1 MNALC
6 HCRSTCAAVAFA
18 ILSYSGVRVLGQ
30 QGVNGSI
37 FGQITEAE
45 TTGALTTVVVRVS
58 GSGLQVRSGSDGR
71 YSILGLPPGIYGLE
85 FSLAGYNRRSL
96 VEVPVKSGEATRVD
110 VALALELFEL
120 PLLEV
125 MADPLADY
133 GAELRLERQGSVGF
147 LEPIGEE
154 MFSRLAAGDAAEI
167 VTKATGISVVEGKTA
182 VVRGLSD
189 RYNLTLL
196 NGGEVP
202 SSDPYRKSAQLDMF
216 PSETLEAVIIHKTFT
231 PDLPG
236 GFSGAMIDLVTKS
249 FPPQF
254 VFKTSIGL
262 GYNSQSTG
270 NENFLTYPGGGLD
283 ALAIDDGTRA
293 LPDELAGING
303 GDLNALFSTA
313 TSRSRSIPLDEKTAA
328 ARQLDEYLAA
338 FGTPQMGPT
347 SEAPPPDHDFGMLV
361 GDTVLIGQRPLGY
374 FAGISYERDFR
385 FYDNG
390 VRRRYSSEGP
400 GLPMALSADFDDS
413 RSVSKAQWSAL
424 ANLAFAVAEE
434 HELSYGFLFSQVA
447 EDQAR
452 QQVGKFQA
460 GGGNQFENN
469 DLTHLNTLHF
479 TERNLTSHQLT
490 GDHQF
495 PAAGGLQVVWLAGV
509 ATTYQYEPDLRYF
522 NAVSTPADPSDPY
535 GPRLVGVGSSS
546 VPTPANPTR
555 FFRNL
560 EDENLNGKVD
570 LTFPIE
576 DSRAMEWKLKA
587 GVNMSRSERDFVER
601 TYSIGAIS
609 PTGTSTY
616 PADPTTY
623 PYNYLLPPLYTPSQ
637 LVVEGNRSY
646 YYLSR
651 RLGND
656 SGNNFYQGLQDIDA
670 YYGLVEVPLIE
681 TIRLAGGVRYESTL
695 LQVDSTGFSSTEVF
709 TGLIDQSDLLPA
721 VNLTW
726 NPRTNLMAR
735 ISYAETVARPTY
747 REFAAYRS
755 YDPYGDEIVQGN
767 PNLVMSSI
775 RNVDLR
781 LDWFTTQGGLLS
793 FGAFYKTVEN
803 PIEKYNA
810 DFDVDG
816 EPIFTSG
823 DFVTFLNS
831 EMATVWGI
839 EVESRQ
845 NLGVISPVLE
855 SFSAGFNFAWIHSE
869 VPLEE
874 GLKESKSA
882 AIANVPDNRPL
893 YDQSPYI
900 INADISYDALRAGTS
915 VTLIYGYAA
924 ERLALINSGNFDIY
938 EQGVSILD
946 LVISQRLGEHWKL
959 KFSAENLLNPEVTRA
974 YAVEDP
980 ADATYLYSSH
990 TRGITFGLSLSCEY

>member
-1 MNALC
+1 MNCLRL
-6 HCRSTCAAVAFA
+6 RSLSGLLFCLL
-18 ILSYSGVRVLGQ
+18 ILAWKSASAQ
-30 QGVNGSI
+30 APATGSI
-37 FGQITEAE
+37 FGQVTEAE
-45 TTGALTTVVVRVS
+45 SARELTNVLVRVV

-71 YSILGLPPGIYGLE
+71 YSLLGMAPGQYKME
-85 FSLAGYNRRSL
+85 FILAGYERRTL
-96 VEVPVKSGEATRVD
+96 NDVPVMAGEATRTD
-110 VALALELFEL
+110 VALMLELFEL

-196 NGGEVP
+196 NGGEIP

-216 PSETLEAVIIHKTFT
+216 PSETLEAVVIHKTFT

-236 GFSGAMIDLVTKS
+236 GFSGAMIDLKTKS

-254 VFKTSIGL
+254 VFKSSFGV
-262 GYNSQSTG
+262 GYNTQSTG
-270 NENFLTYPGGGLD
+270 NEDFLTYPGGDLD
-283 ALAIDDGTRA
+283 AFAMDDGTRA
-293 LPDELAGING
+293 LPDELANVTG
-303 GDLNALFSTA
+303 GDLNALYSIA
-313 TSRSRSIPLDEKTAA
+313 TSRSRTITLEEKTAA
-328 ARQLDEYLAA
+328 ANQLDSYIAA

-347 SEAPPPDHDFGMLV
+347 TEAPPPDHDFGILV
-361 GDTVLIGQRPLGY
+361 GDTVSVAQRPLGY

-385 FYDNG
+385 FYDDG

-400 GLPMALSADFDDS
+400 GLPQALSADFDDA

-424 ANLAFAVAEE
+424 ANLAFAVAPE
-434 HELSYGFLFSQVA
+434 HEFSYGFLYSQVA

-452 QQVGKFQA
+452 QQEGKFQA

-469 DLTHLNTLHF
+469 DLTHLNTLQF
-479 TERNLTSHQLT
+479 TERNLASHQLL
-490 GDHQF
+490 GDHLF
-495 PAAGGLQVVWLAGV
+495 PALGDLKLDWLLGF
-509 ATTYQYEPDLRYF
+509 ATTYQSEPDLRYF
-522 NAVSTPADPSDPY
+522 NAVSTPADPADPD

-555 FFRNL
+555 FFRDL
-560 EDENLNGKVD
+560 EDENLNGKFD
-570 LTFPIE
+570 LTLPIE
-576 DSRAMEWKLKA
+576 DARALEWKVKGGA
-587 GVNMSRSERDFVER
+587 NISRSERSFAER
-601 TYSIGAIS
+601 TFSVGAIS

-616 PADPTTY
+616 LADPTTF
-623 PYNYLLPPLYTPSQ
+623 PYNYLLPPLYTPAQ

-656 SGNNFYQGLQDIDA
+656 SGNNFYQGSQDIDA
-670 YYGLVEVPLIE
+670 FYGMVEIPLTE
-681 TIRLAGGVRYESTL
+681 TLRLTGGVRYESTR
-695 LQVDSTGFSSTEVF
+695 LQVDSTPFTSTEVR
-709 TGLIDQSDLLPA
+709 TGLIDQSDFLPA
-721 VNLTW
+721 VNLSW
-726 NPRTNLMAR
+726 NPRTNLIAR
-735 ISYAETVARPTY
+735 ICYAETIARPTY
-747 REFAAYRS
+747 REFADYRG
-755 YDPYGDEIVQGN
+755 YDSYGDEIVQGN

-775 RNVDLR
+775 RNYDLR
-781 LDWFTTQGGLLS
+781 LDWFTATGGLVS
-793 FGAFYKTVEN
+793 AGVFYKTVEN

-831 EMATVWGI
+831 EEATVWGL
-839 EVESRQ
+839 EVEARQ
-845 NLGVISPVLE
+845 NLGAFSPVLDA
-855 SFSAGFNFAWIHSE
+855 FSAGFNFAWINSE

-874 GLKESKSA
+874 GLQASKGQ
-882 AIANVPDNRPL
+882 AIANVPDTRPL

-900 INADISYDALRAGTS
+900 INADLSYDNVRSGTT
-915 VTLIYGYAA
+915 VTVIFGYAA
-924 ERLALINSGNFDIY
+924 ERLALINSGNYDIY
-938 EQGVSILD
+938 EQGAPILD
-946 LVISQRLGEHWKL
+946 LVLSQRWGDHWKL

-974 YAVEDP
+974 YNVDDP
-980 ADATYLYSSH
+980 ADATYLYSSY
-990 TRGITFGLSLSCEY
+990 TRGVTFGLSVGCEF